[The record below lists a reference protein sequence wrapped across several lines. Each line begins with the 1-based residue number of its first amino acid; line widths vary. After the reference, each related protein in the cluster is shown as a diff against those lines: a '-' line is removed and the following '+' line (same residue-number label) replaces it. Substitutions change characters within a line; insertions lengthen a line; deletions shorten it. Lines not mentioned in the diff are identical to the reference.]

1 MYLTDVFFQN
11 HSPENPEHPAQHTS
25 LLNQIINQ
33 WRYNGQIIGREIPLF
48 YAEQENEHGMGIA
61 LSKPVFCLKTI
72 TLRWNAL
79 YKMPKSAVC
88 FLTVFKL

>member
-11 HSPENPEHPAQHTS
+11 HSPENPEHPAQHTP

-48 YAEQENEHGMGIA
+48 YAEQKNEHGMGIRVICPEQTSLLPENNNSEVERA
-61 LSKPVFCLKTI
+61 L
-72 TLRWNAL
+72 
-79 YKMPKSAVC
+79 
-88 FLTVFKL
+88 